1 MASGGHREGAGRKP
15 SPSKRV
21 TVSVRVKPATAWYLS
36 RLRRD
41 YGVTLGA
48 YLDKEIRRELLRL
61 DMLAFEKKFGG
72 NQ

>member
-1 MASGGHREGAGRKP
+1 MASGGKRPGSGRKP

-21 TVSVRVKPATAWYLS
+21 TVSVRVKPETACDIA